1 MAGEFM
7 QTPIID
13 SVNVNKQKLDRVMIE
28 FETQKKQQEKI
39 REKVTELVEL
49 EQDGNEEAAMMKKS
63 LVFLKNWYA
72 NSKEEKI
79 NALQEDINGVLNQ
92 FFSNKYNLKLKTRV
106 VRNKDTLELV
116 DINNKGEEIKAMKLI
131 LSNAEQQMVGFL
143 VQVTTLGNLES
154 SVLFLDEAFSSL
166 GVEEVKII
174 PDLLKALGDT
184 QLIIIEHKEELF
196 EDTDYPTIELESIDG
211 ITHIK
216 GRSGFND

>member
-1 MAGEFM
+1 M

-13 SVNVNKQKLDRVMIE
+13 SVNANKQKLDRVMIE

-143 VQVTTLGNLES
+143 VQVTTLSNLES

-174 PDLLKALGDT
+174 PDLLEALGDT

>member
-7 QTPIID
+7 QTPIIN
-13 SVNVNKQKLDRVMIE
+13 SVNANKQKLDRVMIE

-72 NSKEEKI
+72 KSKEEKI

-116 DINNKGEEIKAMKLI
+116 DVNNKGEEIKAIKLI

-174 PDLLKALGDT
+174 PDLLEALGDT

>member
-1 MAGEFM
+1 M

-13 SVNVNKQKLDRVMIE
+13 SVNANKQKLDRVMIE

-92 FFSNKYNLKLKTRV
+92 FFSNKYNLKLKTGV

-174 PDLLKALGDT
+174 PDLLEALGDT

>member
-1 MAGEFM
+1 M
-7 QTPIID
+7 QTPLID
-13 SVNVNKQKLDRVMIE
+13 RVNANKQKLDRVMIE
-28 FETQKKQQEKI
+28 FETQKKHQEKI

-49 EQDGNEEAAMMKKS
+49 EQDGNEEASVMKKS

-116 DINNKGEEIKAMKLI
+116 DVNNKGEEIKAMKLI

-174 PDLLKALGDT
+174 PDLLEALGDT

-196 EDTDYPTIELESIDG
+196 EDTQYPTIELESIDG
-211 ITHIK
+211 VTHIK
-216 GRSGFND
+216 ERSGFGD

>member
-13 SVNVNKQKLDRVMIE
+13 SVNANKQKLDRVMIE

-174 PDLLKALGDT
+174 PDLLEALGDT

>member
-1 MAGEFM
+1 M

-13 SVNVNKQKLDRVMIE
+13 SVNANKQKLDRVMIE
-28 FETQKKQQEKI
+28 FETQRKQQEKI

-72 NSKEEKI
+72 KSKEEKI

-116 DINNKGEEIKAMKLI
+116 DVNNKGEEIKAMKLI

-174 PDLLKALGDT
+174 PDLLEALGDT

>member
-13 SVNVNKQKLDRVMIE
+13 SVNANKQKLDRVMIE

-116 DINNKGEEIKAMKLI
+116 DVNNKGEEIKAMKLI

-174 PDLLKALGDT
+174 PDLLEALGDT

>member
-13 SVNVNKQKLDRVMIE
+13 SVNANKRKLDRVMIE

-116 DINNKGEEIKAMKLI
+116 DVNNKGEEIKAMKLI

-174 PDLLKALGDT
+174 PDLLEALGDT

>member
-13 SVNVNKQKLDRVMIE
+13 SVNANKQKLDRVMIE

-174 PDLLKALGDT
+174 PDLLEALGDT

-211 ITHIK
+211 VTHIK

>member
-13 SVNVNKQKLDRVMIE
+13 SVNANKQKLDRVMIE

-72 NSKEEKI
+72 KSKEEKI

-116 DINNKGEEIKAMKLI
+116 DVNNKGEEIKAMKLI

-143 VQVTTLGNLES
+143 VQVTTLGNSES

-174 PDLLKALGDT
+174 PDLLEALGDT

>member
-1 MAGEFM
+1 MVGEFM
-7 QTPIID
+7 QTPLID
-13 SVNVNKQKLDRVMIE
+13 RVNANKQKLDRVMIE

-49 EQDGNEEAAMMKKS
+49 EQDGNEEAAVMKKS

-72 NSKEEKI
+72 KSKEEKI

-116 DINNKGEEIKAMKLI
+116 DVNNKGEEIKAMKLI

-174 PDLLKALGDT
+174 PDLLEALGDT

-196 EDTDYPTIELESIDG
+196 EDTQYPTIELESIDG
-211 ITHIK
+211 VTHIK
-216 GRSGFND
+216 ERSGFGD

>member
-1 MAGEFM
+1 M

-13 SVNVNKQKLDRVMIE
+13 SVNANKQKLDRIMIE

-116 DINNKGEEIKAMKLI
+116 DVNNKGEEIKAMKLI

-174 PDLLKALGDT
+174 PDLLEALGDT

>member
-1 MAGEFM
+1 MVGEFM
-7 QTPIID
+7 QTPLID
-13 SVNVNKQKLDRVMIE
+13 RVNANKQKLDRVMIE

-72 NSKEEKI
+72 KSKEEKI

-116 DINNKGEEIKAMKLI
+116 DVNNKGEEIKAMKLI

-174 PDLLKALGDT
+174 PDLLEALGDT

-196 EDTDYPTIELESIDG
+196 EDTQYPTIELESIDG
-211 ITHIK
+211 VTHIK
-216 GRSGFND
+216 ERSGFGD

>member
-1 MAGEFM
+1 M
-7 QTPIID
+7 QTPLID
-13 SVNVNKQKLDRVMIE
+13 RVNANKQKLDRVMIE
-28 FETQKKQQEKI
+28 FETQRKQQEKI

-49 EQDGNEEAAMMKKS
+49 EQDGNEEAAVMKKS

-72 NSKEEKI
+72 KSKEEKI

-116 DINNKGEEIKAMKLI
+116 DVNNKGEEIKAMKLI

-174 PDLLKALGDT
+174 PDLLEALGDT

-196 EDTDYPTIELESIDG
+196 EDTQYPTIELESIDG
-211 ITHIK
+211 VTHIK
-216 GRSGFND
+216 ERSGFGD

>member
-1 MAGEFM
+1 M

-13 SVNVNKQKLDRVMIE
+13 KVNANKQKLDRVMIE

-49 EQDGNEEAAMMKKS
+49 EQDGNEEASVMKKS

-116 DINNKGEEIKAMKLI
+116 DVNNKGEEIKAMKLI

-174 PDLLKALGDT
+174 PDLLEALEDT

-211 ITHIK
+211 VTHIK

>member
-1 MAGEFM
+1 M

-13 SVNVNKQKLDRVMIE
+13 RVNANKQKLDRVMIE

-49 EQDGNEEAAMMKKS
+49 EQDGNEEASVMKKS

-72 NSKEEKI
+72 KSKEEKI

-116 DINNKGEEIKAMKLI
+116 DVNNKGEEIKAMKLI

-174 PDLLKALGDT
+174 PDLLEALGDT

-196 EDTDYPTIELESIDG
+196 EDTQYPTIELESIDG
-211 ITHIK
+211 VTHIK
-216 GRSGFND
+216 ERSGFGD

>member
-1 MAGEFM
+1 M
-7 QTPIID
+7 QTPLID
-13 SVNVNKQKLDRVMIE
+13 RVNTNKQKLDRVMIE

-49 EQDGNEEAAMMKKS
+49 EQDGNEEAAVMKKS

-72 NSKEEKI
+72 KSKEEKI

-116 DINNKGEEIKAMKLI
+116 DVNNKGEEIKAMKLI

-174 PDLLKALGDT
+174 PDLLEALGDT

-196 EDTDYPTIELESIDG
+196 EDTQYPTIELESIDG
-211 ITHIK
+211 VTHIK
-216 GRSGFND
+216 ERSGFGD

>member
-13 SVNVNKQKLDRVMIE
+13 SVNANKQKLDRVMIE

-92 FFSNKYNLKLKTRV
+92 FFFNKYNLKLKTRV

-174 PDLLKALGDT
+174 PDLLEALGDT

>member
-1 MAGEFM
+1 MN
-7 QTPIID
+7 TPIID
-13 SVNVNKQKLDRVMIE
+13 SVNANKQKLDRVMIE
-28 FETQKKQQEKI
+28 FETQRKQQEKI

-143 VQVTTLGNLES
+143 VQATTLWNLES

-174 PDLLKALGDT
+174 PDLLEALGDT

>member
-1 MAGEFM
+1 M
-7 QTPIID
+7 QTPLID
-13 SVNVNKQKLDRVMIE
+13 RVNANKQKLDRVMIE

-72 NSKEEKI
+72 KSKEEKI

-116 DINNKGEEIKAMKLI
+116 DVNNKGEEIKAMKLI

-174 PDLLKALGDT
+174 PDLLEALGDT

-196 EDTDYPTIELESIDG
+196 EDTQYPTIELESIDG
-211 ITHIK
+211 VTHIK
-216 GRSGFND
+216 ERSGFGD

>member
-1 MAGEFM
+1 M
-7 QTPIID
+7 QTPLID
-13 SVNVNKQKLDRVMIE
+13 RVNANKQKLDRVMIE

-49 EQDGNEEAAMMKKS
+49 EQDGNEEAAVMKKS

-72 NSKEEKI
+72 KSKEEKI

-116 DINNKGEEIKAMKLI
+116 DVNNKGEEIKAMKLI

-174 PDLLKALGDT
+174 PDLLEALGDT

-196 EDTDYPTIELESIDG
+196 EDTQYPTIELESIDG
-211 ITHIK
+211 VTHIK
-216 GRSGFND
+216 ERSGFGD

>member
-1 MAGEFM
+1 M

-13 SVNVNKQKLDRVMIE
+13 SVNANKQKLDRVMIE

-72 NSKEEKI
+72 KSKEEKI

-116 DINNKGEEIKAMKLI
+116 DVNNKGEEIKAMKLI

-174 PDLLKALGDT
+174 PDLLEALGDT

-196 EDTDYPTIELESIDG
+196 EDTDYPTIELESING

>member
-1 MAGEFM
+1 M

-13 SVNVNKQKLDRVMIE
+13 SVNANKQKLDRVMIE

-72 NSKEEKI
+72 KSKEEKI

-116 DINNKGEEIKAMKLI
+116 DVNNKGEEIKAMKLI

-174 PDLLKALGDT
+174 PDLLEALGDT

-211 ITHIK
+211 VTHIK

>member
-1 MAGEFM
+1 M
-7 QTPIID
+7 QTHIID
-13 SVNVNKQKLDRVMIE
+13 RVNANKQKLDRVMIE

-49 EQDGNEEAAMMKKS
+49 EQDGNEEAAVMKKS

-72 NSKEEKI
+72 KSKEEKI

-116 DINNKGEEIKAMKLI
+116 DVNNKGEEIKAMKLI

-174 PDLLKALGDT
+174 PDLLEALGDT

-196 EDTDYPTIELESIDG
+196 EDTQYPTIELESIDG
-211 ITHIK
+211 VTHIK
-216 GRSGFND
+216 ERSGFGD

>member
-1 MAGEFM
+1 M
-7 QTPIID
+7 QTPLID
-13 SVNVNKQKLDRVMIE
+13 RVNANKQKLDRVMIE

-49 EQDGNEEAAMMKKS
+49 EQDGNEEAAVMKKS

-72 NSKEEKI
+72 KSKEEKI

-116 DINNKGEEIKAMKLI
+116 DVNNKGEEIKAMKLI

-174 PDLLKALGDT
+174 PDLLEALGDT

-196 EDTDYPTIELESIDG
+196 EDTQYPTIELESIDG
-211 ITHIK
+211 VTHIK
-216 GRSGFND
+216 ERSGFDD

>member
-1 MAGEFM
+1 M

-13 SVNVNKQKLDRVMIE
+13 SVNENKQKLDRVMIE
-28 FETQKKQQEKI
+28 FETQRKQQEKI

-116 DINNKGEEIKAMKLI
+116 DVNNKGEEIKAMKLI

-143 VQVTTLGNLES
+143 VQVTTLGNLGS

-174 PDLLKALGDT
+174 PDLLEALGDT

>member
-1 MAGEFM
+1 M

-13 SVNVNKQKLDRVMIE
+13 RVNANKQKLDRVMIE

-49 EQDGNEEAAMMKKS
+49 EQDGNEEAAVMKKS

-72 NSKEEKI
+72 KSKEEKI

-116 DINNKGEEIKAMKLI
+116 DVNNKGEEIKAMKLI

-174 PDLLKALGDT
+174 PDLLEALGDT

-196 EDTDYPTIELESIDG
+196 EDIQYPTIELESIDG
-211 ITHIK
+211 VTHIK
-216 GRSGFND
+216 ERSGFGD

>member
-1 MAGEFM
+1 M

-13 SVNVNKQKLDRVMIE
+13 SVNANKQKLDRVMIE

-116 DINNKGEEIKAMKLI
+116 DVNNKGEEIKAMKLI

-174 PDLLKALGDT
+174 PDLLEALGDT

>member
-13 SVNVNKQKLDRVMIE
+13 SVNANKQKLDRVMIE

-72 NSKEEKI
+72 KSKEEKI

-116 DINNKGEEIKAMKLI
+116 DVNNKGEEIKAMKLI

-174 PDLLKALGDT
+174 PDLLEALGDT

-196 EDTDYPTIELESIDG
+196 EDTDYPTIELESING

>member
-1 MAGEFM
+1 M

-13 SVNVNKQKLDRVMIE
+13 SVNANKQKLDRVMIE

-174 PDLLKALGDT
+174 PDLLEALGDT

>member
-1 MAGEFM
+1 M

-13 SVNVNKQKLDRVMIE
+13 SVNANKQKLDRVMIE
-28 FETQKKQQEKI
+28 FETQRKQQEKI

-116 DINNKGEEIKAMKLI
+116 DVNNKGEEIKAMKLI

-174 PDLLKALGDT
+174 PDLLEALGDT

>member
-1 MAGEFM
+1 M

-13 SVNVNKQKLDRVMIE
+13 RVNANKQKLDRVMIE

-49 EQDGNEEAAMMKKS
+49 EQDGNEEAAVMKKS

-72 NSKEEKI
+72 KSKEEKI

-106 VRNKDTLELV
+106 VRNKDTLELIDV
-116 DINNKGEEIKAMKLI
+116 NNKGEEIKAMKLI

-174 PDLLKALGDT
+174 PDLLEALGDT

-196 EDTDYPTIELESIDG
+196 EDTQYPTIELESIDG
-211 ITHIK
+211 VTHIK
-216 GRSGFND
+216 ERSGFGD

>member
-1 MAGEFM
+1 M

-13 SVNVNKQKLDRVMIE
+13 RVNANKQKLDRVMIE

-49 EQDGNEEAAMMKKS
+49 EQDGNEEASVMKKS

-72 NSKEEKI
+72 KSKEEKI

-116 DINNKGEEIKAMKLI
+116 DVNNKGEEIKAMKLI

-174 PDLLKALGDT
+174 PDLLEALGDT

-196 EDTDYPTIELESIDG
+196 EDTDYPTIELESING

>member
-1 MAGEFM
+1 M

-13 SVNVNKQKLDRVMIE
+13 RVNANKQKLDRVMIE

-49 EQDGNEEAAMMKKS
+49 EQDGNEEAAVMKKS

-72 NSKEEKI
+72 KSKEEKI

-116 DINNKGEEIKAMKLI
+116 DVNNKGEEIKAMKLI

-174 PDLLKALGDT
+174 PDLLEALGDT

-196 EDTDYPTIELESIDG
+196 EDTQYPTIELESIDG
-211 ITHIK
+211 VTHIK
-216 GRSGFND
+216 ERSGFGD